1 MPSPL
6 ENILMNSY
14 KDQMILFM
22 KDHPG
27 YFNEVLELAIS
38 NKQPYAWRS
47 AWLLWSCMDEN
58 DERIQKRIPDLI
70 AAVEGKKDGHQR
82 ELLKILYLM
91 ELTEEHEGLLFSI
104 CSDIWEKIGKNPSV
118 RFTAFQFII
127 KIAKNYPELFNEIE
141 FLMQDHYVESLSPG
155 IRRSLLR
162 RLGREL

>member
-1 MPSPL
+1 
-6 ENILMNSY
+6 
-14 KDQMILFM
+14 
-22 KDHPG
+22 
-27 YFNEVLELAIS
+27 
-38 NKQPYAWRS
+38 
-47 AWLLWSCMDEN
+47 MDEN